1 MHPNN
6 QAKKQVGILG
16 TGLMGAPMALRLQQA
31 GFEVTAWN
39 RSAEKLAPLQE
50 AGIKTVTTVA
60 EAIASSPITIT
71 MLSDAAAIRA
81 AVLSEPS
88 ALAGRTILQMGTIAP
103 EESRE
108 LLENIRLAG
117 GEYLESPVLGSTPQ
131 VKTGELIVMVGATPE
146 QYKQW
151 LPVLKCFGSNPQLM
165 GAVGT
170 AAATK
175 LAMNQLIGTL
185 TAAFSMSLGLAQ
197 REGLNI
203 EAFMGIV
210 RESALYAPT
219 FDKKLERMCDRNFTQ
234 PNFPTKH
241 LLKDMNLFVQAAQG
255 QGIDATVAAGVS
267 EVVGRAIAQGL
278 ADADYSAIY
287 SAINPTV

>member
-1 MHPNN
+1 MRM
-6 QAKKQVGILG
+6 QLKKKVGILG

-31 GFEVTAWN
+31 GYEVTAWN
-39 RSAEKLAPLQE
+39 RSAEKLVPLQE
-50 AGIKTVTTVA
+50 AGIQTVATAA
-60 EAIASSPITIT
+60 EAIALSPLTLT

-103 EESRE
+103 EQSRE
-108 LLENIRLAG
+108 LLADIRAAG
-117 GEYLESPVLGSTPQ
+117 GDYLEAPVLGSIPQ

-146 QYKQW
+146 QIAQW
-151 LPVLKCFGSNPQLM
+151 LPILKCFGPNPQLM
-165 GAVGT
+165 GPVGA

-197 REGLNI
+197 REGLDI

-210 RESALYAPT
+210 RDSALYAPT

-241 LLKDMNLFVQAAQG
+241 LLKDMDLFVQAAQG

-267 EVVGRAIAQGL
+267 EIVGRAIAQGL

-287 SAINPTV
+287 SAINPDR